1 MRKTAEPEALPD
13 DVPVTMPDLPT
24 SIVVNTPQQL
34 KAAGD
39 PVRTRILFVIQHQPM
54 TAKQIADRLGAT
66 PGTIGH
72 HLKVLE
78 EAGLAKIV
86 ARRVTRGIIAK
97 YYTRTARIFKFAPPA
112 EMEGEPAVKL
122 DILGDV
128 YAEWQEAQREDQPRG
143 DGLQYIGF
151 PHARLSARK
160 AKAYALRAQRLVD
173 DVLSEAPDPN
183 GTVFGLGI
191 AFFTSPA
198 YMQVD
203 AKSRATP
210 ATPARKAR
218 K

>member
-1 MRKTAEPEALPD
+1 LD
-13 DVPVTMPDLPT
+13 
-24 SIVVNTPQQL
+24 
-34 KAAGD
+34 
-39 PVRTRILFVIQHQPM
+39 
-54 TAKQIADRLGAT
+54 
-66 PGTIGH
+66 
-72 HLKVLE
+72 
-78 EAGLAKIV
+78 
-86 ARRVTRGIIAK
+86 
-97 YYTRTARIFKFAPPA
+97 
-112 EMEGEPAVKL
+112 GEPAVKL

-191 AFFTSPA
+191 AFFASPA

-210 ATPARKAR
+210 ATSAQKVRK
-218 K
+218 